1 MQKDD
6 FKPETANSN
15 NTMLGAVKLDYTKIS
30 NIEFDGIDHKDYP
43 DYCDAYIVNADYD
56 GVEITEEQLEEIN
69 DNRDFVY
76 EKLMDY
82 LY

>member
-1 MQKDD
+1 MNTEQ
-6 FKPETANSN
+6 PHETANSN
-15 NTMLGAVKLDYTKIS
+15 NRMLGAVKLDYTKIS

-43 DYCDAYIVNADYD
+43 DYCDVYIVNADYD
-56 GVEITEEQLEEIN
+56 GIEMTEEQLEEIN
-69 DNRDFVY
+69 SDIKFMY